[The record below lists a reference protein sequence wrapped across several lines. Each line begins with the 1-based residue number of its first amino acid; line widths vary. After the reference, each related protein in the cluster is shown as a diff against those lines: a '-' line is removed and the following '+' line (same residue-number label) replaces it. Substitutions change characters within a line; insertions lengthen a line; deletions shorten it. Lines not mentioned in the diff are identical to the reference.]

1 MFQRCSLIP
10 SLGLL
15 FALSV
20 VACAETPENEDP
32 SAGVSTGDEPVSEVR
47 VQEPPLPEDPTPEP
61 EPAVVS
67 PDPTPEPESEPA
79 VVSPGINAYYQGAD
93 IEEWQ
98 EIFERPGRE
107 VFDRRFEILKA
118 IGVYPGMAVADVGA
132 GAGFYTMLFARAVG
146 RHGQVYAVDVAD
158 GFVEDIAR
166 RAAEYHVDNVEAIV
180 NDQKD
185 TRLPA
190 DSVDLV
196 FLCDT
201 YHHFEY
207 PRSMLA
213 SIARALKEDGELVLI
228 DFRRL
233 QGVSSPWVM
242 SHVRANQE
250 EVTKEVEDAGFE
262 LVEELDLLRENYVS
276 RFRKAP
282 PANEGE

>member
-1 MFQRCSLIP
+1 MFQRCSLLS

-20 VACAETPENEDP
+20 VACADTPENEDP
-32 SAGVSTGDEPVSEVR
+32 SAGVSTGDEPVSEAR
-47 VQEPPLPEDPTPEP
+47 VPEPPLPEGPIPIPIPIPKPRSEL
-61 EPAVVS
+61 
-67 PDPTPEPESEPA
+67 EPA
-79 VVSPGINAYYQGAD
+79 VVSPGINVYYQGAD

-132 GAGFYTMLFARAVG
+132 GTGYYTMLFARAVG
-146 RHGQVYAVDVAD
+146 RHGQVYAVDVAE
-158 GFVEDIAR
+158 GFVEDVAR

-185 TRLPA
+185 TRLPE

-196 FLCDT
+196 FMCDT

-262 LVEELDLLRENYVS
+262 LAEELDLLRENYVL

-282 PANEGE
+282 PANAGE

>member
-1 MFQRCSLIP
+1 MKILNRRHRNSPHLSAAILVVPLFM
-10 SLGLL
+10 LG
-15 FALSV
+15 V
-20 VACAETPENEDP
+20 VACAETSENGDP
-32 SAGVSTGDEPVSEVR
+32 SAGALSGDEPISQAR
-47 VQEPPLPEDPTPEP
+47 VQEAPLPEDP
-61 EPAVVS
+61 EPA
-67 PDPTPEPESEPA
+67 A
-79 VVSPGINAYYQGAD
+79 VSPGINAYYQNA
-93 IEEWQ
+93 EMEAWQ
-98 EIFERPGRE
+98 GIFERPGRE

-132 GAGFYTMLFARAVG
+132 GTGVYTMLFARAVG
-146 RHGQVYAVDVAD
+146 RYGQVYAVDVSE
-158 GFVEDIAR
+158 GFVEGIAR

-180 NDQKD
+180 NTQKD

-213 SIARALKEDGELVLI
+213 SIARALTEDGELVLI

-262 LVEELDLLRENYVS
+262 AVEELDLLRENYIL